1 MKNIGIILG
10 SGLDKFTDELSDPE
24 IISEDPEGIHNK
36 KIVKG
41 KINGTAVTVF
51 SGRNHIYENPG
62 KEKLFSNVN
71 YAKNNGIDFLIIT
84 NAAGGLRKD
93 FRIADLMLITSYINF
108 QFKYQ
113 RGNMKRFPEDKELF
127 RRINEV
133 AVRNYLSLKKGV
145 YLASTGPMYET
156 NAEISFYK
164 KYNVDAVGMST
175 LPEVYLANQHNI
187 RTLGIS
193 CITNLLSAENH
204 SGVSHAEVL
213 QAGKSA
219 YENFSKLLKLIISL

>member
-10 SGLDKFTDELSDPE
+10 SGLDKFTDELSDAE

-36 KIVKG
+36 KIVRG
-41 KINGTAVTVF
+41 IINGRTVTVF

-84 NAAGGLRKD
+84 NAAGGLRND

-108 QFKYQ
+108 QYKFQ
-113 RGNMKRFPEDKELF
+113 RGNIKSFPEDKELF
-127 RRINEV
+127 RQVSEA
-133 AVRNYLSLKKGV
+133 AVQNYLSLKQGV

-175 LPEVYLANQHNI
+175 LPEVYLANQYNI
-187 RTLGIS
+187 KTLGIS
-193 CITNLLSAENH
+193 CITNLLSTENH
-204 SGVSHAEVL
+204 SGVSHSEVL
-213 QAGKSA
+213 QAGKTA
-219 YENFSKLLKLIISL
+219 YDNFSKLLKLIISL